1 MLQYQTPVY
10 NLCYRMLGNQEDAAD
25 MTQEAFLKAWKYL
38 NSFHFESAFTT
49 WLYRL
54 ATNCC
59 LDLMRSQK
67 RRPTISMI
75 TEGEDG
81 EEQTLEPV
89 DPSLQPDQ
97 ILIKKEEQQQL
108 QDALMELDKE
118 QRAIITLRVV
128 NDLSYADIAKLLKIK
143 EGTVKSRL
151 ARARENLRKNIL
163 QKRNKFHSP
172 ASKNEEGGLP

>member
-38 NSFHFESAFTT
+38 ESFHFESAFTT

-81 EEQTLEPV
+81 EEQILEPV

-108 QDALMELDKE
+108 QEALMELDKE